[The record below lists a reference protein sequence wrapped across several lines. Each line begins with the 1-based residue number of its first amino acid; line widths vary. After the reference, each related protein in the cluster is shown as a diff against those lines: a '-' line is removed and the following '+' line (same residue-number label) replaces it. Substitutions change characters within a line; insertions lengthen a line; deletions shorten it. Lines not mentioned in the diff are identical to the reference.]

1 MSSLFARRTQSSP
14 MSASLKIMA
23 DAIFKSS
30 FVKRKIK
37 KDGLEQNDGVMGGV
51 PESEPPLRGRRVRLE
66 RMFASWT

>member
-30 FVKRKIK
+30 FVKWKIK
-37 KDGLEQNDGVMGGV
+37 KAGQEQSDGVMGGV
-51 PESEPPLRGRRVRLE
+51 PKSDPPLWGLGVVVRQ
-66 RMFASWT
+66 T